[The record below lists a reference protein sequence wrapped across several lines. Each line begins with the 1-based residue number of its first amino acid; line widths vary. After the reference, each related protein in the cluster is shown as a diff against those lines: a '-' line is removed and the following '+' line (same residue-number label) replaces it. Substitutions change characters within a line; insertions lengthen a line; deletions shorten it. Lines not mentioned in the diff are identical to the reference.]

1 MTPLARVA
9 LAALAI
15 GVSST
20 PALADPT
27 VPQLLPEV
35 LLANSPVGVW
45 RVQVTTF
52 NCTSLR
58 SNPSF
63 ESLLSF
69 GIEGNEVETTNN
81 PMLLP
86 GQRSPAFGTWG
97 FTGPRSVA
105 LTTQAYILFASPT
118 GPIRQG
124 TQIIHHAIRLTSH
137 HRFTDT
143 ASLTYLDHTGN
154 VTLTGCATAV
164 GERL

>member
-9 LAALAI
+9 LATLAI

-58 SNPSF
+58 PNPSF

-69 GIEGNEVETTNN
+69 GIEGNEVETTDN
-81 PMLLP
+81 PMLQP

-105 LTTQAYILFASPT
+105 LTTRAYILFASPS
-118 GPIRQG
+118 GPIKQG
-124 TQIIHHAIRLTSH
+124 TQIVHHAIRLTSD
-137 HRFTDT
+137 HRFADT
-143 ASLTYLDHTGN
+143 ATLAYLDQGGN
-154 VTLTGCATAV
+154 VTLSGCATAV